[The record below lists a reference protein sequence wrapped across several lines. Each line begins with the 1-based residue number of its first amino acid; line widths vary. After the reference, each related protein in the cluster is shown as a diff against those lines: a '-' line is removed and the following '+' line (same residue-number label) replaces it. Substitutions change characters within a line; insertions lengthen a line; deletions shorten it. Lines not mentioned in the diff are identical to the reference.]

1 MQHFS
6 TDSCDHTPLC
16 GKGSFMGK
24 LKNIPAGE
32 QPYEKCKTLGPEAL
46 TDSELLAVFIR
57 TGTRTENP
65 IQVARRV
72 LAHSGKDSLIGLVQM
87 NLKDFMSVN
96 GIGEVKAIQLM
107 CLTELSKRISRQQAA
122 PNVQLNNPG
131 SIAGYYME
139 QLRHERQEQVWI
151 CLFDTKCN
159 LICDKMLSSG
169 TANAS
174 LISPREIF
182 RYALRNDAVYLV
194 MVHNHPSGD
203 PTPSNEDIA
212 ITRRVADAGSIMN
225 LQLIDHIIIGDRDYI
240 SLKEIGLINA

>member
-1 MQHFS
+1 MRRFF
-6 TDSCDHTPLC
+6 TDSCDHASRF
-16 GKGSFMGK
+16 GKGSLMGK
-24 LKNIPAGE
+24 IKNIPAGE
-32 QPYEKCKTLGPEAL
+32 QPYEKCRKFGPAAL

-72 LAHSGKDSLIGLVQM
+72 LRRSGKDSLIGLMRM

-96 GIGEVKAIQLM
+96 GIGEVKAVQLM
-107 CLTELSKRISRQQAA
+107 CLAELSKRISRQQAA
-122 PNVQLNNPG
+122 PEVQLNNPG

-139 QLRHERQEQVWI
+139 QLRHEKQEQVWV

-159 LICDKMLSSG
+159 LITDTMISSG

-174 LISPREIF
+174 LVSPREIF
-182 RYALRNDAVYLV
+182 AFALKNDAVYLV

-203 PTPSNEDIA
+203 PTPSEEDLA
-212 ITRRVADAGSIMN
+212 VTRRVADAGLIMD
-225 LQLIDHIIIGDRDYI
+225 LKLIDHIIIGDRDYT
-240 SLKEIGLINA
+240 SLKEIGLINE

>member
-1 MQHFS
+1 MQRLFIV
-6 TDSCDHTPLC
+6 SCDHTSHSE
-16 GKGSFMGK
+16 KGSFMGK
-24 LKNIPAGE
+24 LKDIPFPE
-32 QPYEKCKTLGPEAL
+32 QPYEKCKALGPSVL

-65 IQVARRV
+65 IQIARRV
-72 LAHSGKDSLIGLVQM
+72 LRSSGKDSLIGLMQM
-87 NLKDFMSVN
+87 NFKDLVAVK
-96 GIGEVKAIQLM
+96 GIGEVKAVQLV
-107 CLTELSKRISRQQAA
+107 CLAELSKRISRQQAA

-139 QLRHERQEQVWI
+139 QLRHEKQEQVWI

-159 LICDKMLSSG
+159 LICDKMISSG

-182 RYALRNDAVYLV
+182 RYALKNSAVYLV

-203 PTPSNEDIA
+203 PIPSDEDIL
-212 ITRRVADAGSIMN
+212 ITRRVADAGLIMDIS
-225 LQLIDHIIIGDRDYI
+225 LIDHIIIGDRDYT
-240 SLKEIGLINA
+240 SLKEIGLING